1 MLDRH
6 ARLHPLETVDHQ
18 VRRQDPQYAAG
29 LERLQA
35 HRLHLRIV
43 EADRAILVQPW
54 VCRSGAPASG
64 EMAVRAG
71 STHSEPRISEG
82 DTITELI
89 SGRQRHSRVVSI
101 MAFR

>member
-1 MLDRH
+1 
-6 ARLHPLETVDHQ
+6 
-18 VRRQDPQYAAG
+18 
-29 LERLQA
+29 
-35 HRLHLRIV
+35 
-43 EADRAILVQPW
+43 
-54 VCRSGAPASG
+54 
-64 EMAVRAG
+64 MAVRAG